1 MFDIL
6 LELDRCFFKA
16 EQFSFKIFCVH
27 TTFFYV
33 KALNMF
39 EFRKSD
45 PLFLNEKIWKKIT
58 KK

>member
-16 EQFSFKIFCVH
+16 VQFSFKIFCVH
-27 TTFFYV
+27 KYYFFYV
-33 KALNMF
+33 KALKMF

-45 PLFLNEKIWKKIT
+45 PFFERKNLEKNH
-58 KK
+58 